1 MLRIYYNARWGKSRA
16 GLKFLQEKGVEFEI
30 REYLKKPLDEKEFKT
45 LLMKLNWSAFD
56 LIRTK
61 EDIYKKEYKG
71 LEFNEDE
78 WIKILIKHP
87 KLMKRPIIETQL
99 KAVWAVP
106 VEEAES
112 VL

>member
-1 MLRIYYNARWGKSRA
+1 
-16 GLKFLQEKGVEFEI
+16 
-30 REYLKKPLDEKEFKT
+30 
-45 LLMKLNWSAFD
+45 MKLNWSAFD

-87 KLMKRPIIETQL
+87 KLMKRPLIENQL

-106 VEEAES
+106 VEEAEA

>member
-1 MLRIYYNARWGKSRA
+1 
-16 GLKFLQEKGVEFEI
+16 
-30 REYLKKPLDEKEFKT
+30 
-45 LLMKLNWSAFD
+45 MKLNWSALD

-71 LEFNEDE
+71 LDFTEDE

-87 KLMKRPIIETQL
+87 KLMKRPIVETQL

-106 VEEAES
+106 AE
-112 VL
+112 VIEDIL

>member
-1 MLRIYYNARWGKSRA
+1 
-16 GLKFLQEKGVEFEI
+16 
-30 REYLKKPLDEKEFKT
+30 
-45 LLMKLNWSAFD
+45 MKLNWSALD

-87 KLMKRPIIETQL
+87 KLMKRPLIENQL

-106 VEEAES
+106 AEEAEA